1 MVQAENEANKAVG
14 GNEMVN
20 NSGKWLILYE
30 PYNMIHGFNF
40 IFSLTW
46 G

>member
-20 NSGKWLILYE
+20 NSRKWLISYE
-30 PYNMIHGFNF
+30 SYNMMYGVNF
-40 IFSLTW
+40 ISA
-46 G
+46 

>member
-14 GNEMVN
+14 GNEMVIEN
-20 NSGKWLILYE
+20 Y
-30 PYNMIHGFNF
+30 F
-40 IFSLTW
+40 IVFLVNLNIYFSLTW

>member
-20 NSGKWLILYE
+20 NSRECLISYE
-30 PYNMIHGFNF
+30 TYNMMHGLNF
-40 IFSLTW
+40 ISA
-46 G
+46 

>member
-20 NSGKWLILYE
+20 DFGKWLISYE
-30 PYNMIHGFNF
+30 SYNMIHRYNF
-40 IFSLTW
+40 ISA
-46 G
+46 